1 MCRKDGDASGGL
13 LRWPGNMKALL
24 FIVVTLLLVALSF
37 TVHAHQNRDSS
48 GTSADPKVYVDLR
61 NMVLQGSRA
70 KFGLPPASKP
80 TEPYGVL
87 MDWGIGSS
95 TATVVA
101 VADGT
106 ASVYLSSGG
115 GFIGGSQSHESLRAA
130 AKRTVKLSSEVQ
142 PLMHVTTTYPL
153 PQRGHVTFYVLTD
166 AGVFTATASEEDMK
180 THRSPLHK
188 LGDSHQAITTEYRMM
203 QQDN

>member
-1 MCRKDGDASGGL
+1 
-13 LRWPGNMKALL
+13 MKELL
-24 FIVVTLLLVALSF
+24 FIIIALLLVALSF
-37 TVHAHQNRDSS
+37 GVRAHQNRDSS
-48 GTSADPKVYVDLR
+48 GKPADPKVYVDLR
-61 NMVLQGSRA
+61 NMMLHGSRA
-70 KFGLPPASKP
+70 KFNLPPASTP
-80 TEPYGVL
+80 NEPYGVL
-87 MDWGIGSS
+87 MDWGIGSG
-95 TATVVA
+95 TASVVA

-115 GFIGGSQSHESLRAA
+115 GFIGGSESHESLRAA
-130 AKRTVKLSSEVQ
+130 AKRTVKLASEVQ

-188 LGDSHQAITTEYRMM
+188 LGDSAQAIITEYRMM
-203 QQDN
+203 QQGN